1 LSFDKHLIIK
11 LGGVRN
17 SAAASQP
24 CSSGHITTDKRI
36 RRAITKFFSCSTEVG
51 GVLRTT
57 IETVK
62 ANTYIHLQSF
72 GYECD

>member
-51 GVLRTT
+51 GGVADDNRNGKSEYLYTFAV
-57 IETVK
+57 IWV
-62 ANTYIHLQSF
+62 
-72 GYECD
+72 